1 MAFQIAI
8 KVKQLTLIGK
18 IEESCRRRSG
28 QRASVPVKDVSAL
41 RAAEQVVGLV
51 VVELDLK
58 GVSHVTAQASFEFG
72 VARPL
77 MLELIFVKPTRDP
90 QRFSFFSR
98 QHFWQAAN

>member
-18 IEESCRRRSG
+18 IEESCCRRSG
-28 QRASVPVKDVSAL
+28 QRASVPVKDVSVL

-58 GVSHVTAQASFEFG
+58 GVSHVTGLVSFEFG

-77 MLELIFVKPTRDP
+77 MLELIVVKPTRDP